1 MEHNNELSTIGSLTP
16 EDLSE
21 IEAKLDSTGAQ
32 INSPAQ
38 LVALT
43 AEVTNV
49 NVNVSAALIGQL
61 LQVHQISG
69 RIGVSLDELFQQ
81 RALSLAGLEDGESQ
95 LLGVANLR
103 RLANSTAIKL
113 AARAIDLTYDCDN
126 LLQRSRILTDVRP
139 IFSDNASS
147 IEGAI
152 VAHTLRLRYDTAG
165 RNEEL
170 SLALDSADLRRLIL
184 DCERALLK
192 EQISREQ
199 LIKKA
204 DVSSPSLPE
213 DTQND

>member
-113 AARAIDLTYDCDN
+113 AARAIDLT
-126 LLQRSRILTDVRP
+126 
-139 IFSDNASS
+139 
-147 IEGAI
+147 
-152 VAHTLRLRYDTAG
+152 
-165 RNEEL
+165 L
-170 SLALDSADLRRLIL
+170 SLIH
-184 DCERALLK
+184 
-192 EQISREQ
+192 I
-199 LIKKA
+199 
-204 DVSSPSLPE
+204 
-213 DTQND
+213 